1 MNGRL
6 GRACTKHMSR
16 RRRVRPILRRT
27 RVLLLSN
34 MRRMSRLRVEGAR
47 HRVLADRNLQR
58 HRKDRPS
65 HLEEAGGRTEEVD
78 PMAAGDLR
86 LDSVEAVARVAAA
99 VGRRP
104 ESAEADHRVV
114 VGAGRMAE
122 VVAAR
127 GTAVTARAD

>member
-1 MNGRL
+1 
-6 GRACTKHMSR
+6 
-16 RRRVRPILRRT
+16 
-27 RVLLLSN
+27 
-34 MRRMSRLRVEGAR
+34 MSRLRVEGAR

-86 LDSVEAVARVAAA
+86 LDSVEAVAPMAAA

-114 VGAGRMAE
+114 VAGRMAE
-122 VVAAR
+122 VVAAG
-127 GTAVTARAD
+127 GTEVMARAD

>member
-6 GRACTKHMSR
+6 GRASTKHMSR
-16 RRRVRPILRRT
+16 RR
-27 RVLLLSN
+27 
-34 MRRMSRLRVEGAR
+34 VEGAR
-47 HRVLADRNLQR
+47 HLVLADRNLQR

-86 LDSVEAVARVAAA
+86 LDSVEAVAPIAAA

-114 VGAGRMAE
+114 VVAGRMAE
-122 VVAAR
+122 VVAG
-127 GTAVTARAD
+127 GTAVMARAD

>member
-16 RRRVRPILRRT
+16 RRRVRPILLRT

-34 MRRMSRLRVEGAR
+34 MRRMSRRRVEGAR

-65 HLEEAGGRTEEVD
+65 HLEEAGGRTEEVA
-78 PMAAGDLR
+78 PM
-86 LDSVEAVARVAAA
+86 AAA

-114 VGAGRMAE
+114 VAGRMAE
-122 VVAAR
+122 VVAAG
-127 GTAVTARAD
+127 GTEVMARAD